1 MIRNANSTAIERG
14 AAPRVGGVLART
26 RIIWDP
32 QKNEVGRAG
41 MPPKRKVAL
50 FQRLDGEVDGWPFL
64 STMTAKSTSLALRL
78 RGSRML
84 DGRSS

>member
-1 MIRNANSTAIERG
+1 
-14 AAPRVGGVLART
+14 
-26 RIIWDP
+26 
-32 QKNEVGRAG
+32 